1 MTRRRPLI
9 TYHNADYWAL
19 VARVLASGERFTIP
33 CTRAQAASLRGE
45 LYAWRVA
52 CEKAPAEARD
62 LGIDPD
68 RLREVAWT
76 IDGTGLITL
85 PVGELVGPSLIRAA
99 LRSDPD
105 TPASK
110 AAEALANLKGML
122 NDQGEST

>member
-19 VARVLASGERFTIP
+19 VTRVLASGERFTIP

-85 PVGELVGPSLIRAA
+85 PVGELVGPGLIRAA
-99 LRSDPD
+99 LGTDPD

-110 AAEALANLKGML
+110 AAAALANLKGML
-122 NDQGEST
+122 NEETPT